1 MNVNMHTVN
10 HPSILTTDLALKII
24 SYLEQVEG
32 IPSDNETKRSIRE
45 AVPFAKSTQYAN
57 AELRM
62 DYIAH
67 EIGLT
72 SCMGTTAI
80 VSRRLLATTHYHS
93 LGMIE
98 GVVMVCQSYN
108 NTVEQANRGKTKKVN
123 GNGNRASYESLSET
137 IQALGP
143 TYTCPTVILELDNS
157 I

>member
-1 MNVNMHTVN
+1 MGVKMHTVN
-10 HPSILTTDLALKII
+10 HPSTLTTDLALKMI

-32 IPSDNETKRSIRE
+32 IPSDNETKRFIRE
-45 AVPFAKSTQYAN
+45 AIPFAKSTQYAN

-62 DYIAH
+62 DFIAH

-80 VSRRLLATTHYHS
+80 VSRRLLATTHYHA

-123 GNGNRASYESLSET
+123 GNGNRACYDSLWET
-137 IQALGP
+137 IQALGS
-143 TYTCPTVILELDNS
+143 TYSCPTVILELDGGR
-157 I
+157 

>member
-1 MNVNMHTVN
+1 MNVNLHTVN
-10 HPSILTTDLALKII
+10 HPSILMTDLAMKVI
-24 SYLEQVEG
+24 SKLEQVEG
-32 IPSDNETKRSIRE
+32 IPSDNETKVFVRE

-80 VSRRLLATTHYHS
+80 VSRRLLATTHYHA

-123 GNGNRASYESLSET
+123 GNGNRASYESLWET

-143 TYTCPTVILELDNS
+143 TYTCPTVILELENTV
-157 I
+157 

>member
-1 MNVNMHTVN
+1 MNVKMHTVN
-10 HPSILTTDLALKII
+10 HPSTLTTDLALKII
-24 SYLEQVEG
+24 SYLERVEG
-32 IPSDNETKRSIRE
+32 ILSDNETKRSIRE

-80 VSRRLLATTHYHS
+80 VSRRLLATTHYHA

-98 GVVMVCQSYN
+98 GVVMVCHSYN
-108 NTVEQANRGKTKKVN
+108 NTVEQANRGKSKKVN
-123 GNGNRASYESLSET
+123 GNGNRASYQSLWET
-137 IQALGP
+137 IQALGS

-157 I
+157 K

>member
-80 VSRRLLATTHYHS
+80 VSSAIACHD
-93 LGMIE
+93 
-98 GVVMVCQSYN
+98 
-108 NTVEQANRGKTKKVN
+108 
-123 GNGNRASYESLSET
+123 
-137 IQALGP
+137 ALP
-143 TYTCPTVILELDNS
+143 FTRDD
-157 I
+157 